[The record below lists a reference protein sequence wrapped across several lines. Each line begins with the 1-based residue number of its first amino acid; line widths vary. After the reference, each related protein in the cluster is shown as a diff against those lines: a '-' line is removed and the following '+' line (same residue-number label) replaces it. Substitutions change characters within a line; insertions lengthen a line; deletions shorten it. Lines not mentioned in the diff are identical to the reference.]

1 MAVLEKIRVKF
12 GLAISII
19 IALALLS
26 FIIDPS
32 TLESALNSMSSKYDV
47 GQIAGKSI
55 SYSDFQSD
63 VDRFT
68 TINELLGAGRDE
80 ESQKQIRNAAWQEL
94 IDKYLFVKNA
104 KEAGITVGEDEML
117 SLISG
122 EYVSPALA
130 QNPVFMDENGTFSP
144 DRLKAF
150 IQNVDA
156 DDSGQLRTYW
166 NYVQNTVHNQ
176 QYYAKYGALF
186 TASGSENALQL
197 AQAVQEGNTT
207 ADVDYCMVFYPMS
220 QNDST
225 ITVSDDEVR
234 AYYKAHKDFFKQ
246 KANREIEYVVFE
258 VIPSSDDIAAAS
270 SAMDEAFDEFATTD
284 NMRAFLLKN
293 SERGLDN
300 YWYKAGELAT
310 VNAELDEQIFGGNKL
325 TQIITDGNSFF
336 AGREMANKMMPDS
349 AFVKHILLQG
359 ENAAQVADSLVNV
372 LKKGGNFANLAAAY
386 SADQGSA
393 ADGELG
399 SIGWMTQT
407 YMVPGFEDVFDAKV
421 GVPYVLTT
429 QYGTHVVLVSDKTK
443 PVAKKQVAIL
453 EKTALASKDTFN
465 NYYSQA
471 NTFATLA
478 GGTYEGYKK
487 ALDSTKVY
495 SHPATITEA
504 TAAYGAIDN
513 AKEVTRWAFDNKPGK
528 ASNIITVD
536 NNYFFVAALKE
547 ANKEGYASVQKA
559 ASQIYD
565 LLYSQKVQEA
575 ARQEIAEKIAGASS
589 IDEVAERLGVTV
601 EHRDALSLGS
611 SSVEPALIGAIASAK
626 EGELYGPV
634 SGVMGTYVIRVANKE
649 LGSFYSEADAKN
661 LALQK
666 AQYLSQMIVP
676 VMQEYDNVKD
686 NRERFF

>member
-186 TASGSENALQL
+186 TASGSGNALQL

-270 SAMDEAFDEFATTD
+270 TAMDEAFDEFATTD

>member
-47 GQIAGKSI
+47 GQIAGKNI

-104 KEAGITVGEDEML
+104 KEAGVTVGEDEML
-117 SLISG
+117 SLMSG

-270 SAMDEAFDEFATTD
+270 TAMDEAFDEFATTD

-293 SERGLDN
+293 SERGMDN
-300 YWYKAGELAT
+300 FWYKAGELAT

-336 AGREMANKMMPDS
+336 AGREMASKMMPDS

-453 EKTALASKDTFN
+453 EKTALASKETFN

-536 NNYFFVAALKE
+536 NNYFFVAALKD
-547 ANKEGYASVQKA
+547 ANKEGYASVQKV

-649 LGSFYSEADAKN
+649 QGSFYSEADAKN
-661 LALQK
+661 LAHQK
-666 AQYLSQMIVP
+666 AQYLSQMIIP